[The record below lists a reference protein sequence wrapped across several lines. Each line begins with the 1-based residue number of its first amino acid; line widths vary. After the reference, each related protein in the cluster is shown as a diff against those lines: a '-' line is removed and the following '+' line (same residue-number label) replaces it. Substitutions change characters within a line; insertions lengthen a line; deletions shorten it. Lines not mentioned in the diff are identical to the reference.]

1 MPTISWTQRRE
12 NGVTLVEAVIQSTT
26 PTGPTTVALESRL
39 SGPVWPPRSEGV
51 PVAGWDGPRYETTVE
66 GESRV
71 AVGFASPAEPCEPPV
86 ELVESA
92 PATAIEESTDADAA
106 DVLRA
111 LGDPTPPRGAVP
123 TSLPEES
130 LPTATVEAE
139 HTDDDQ

>member
-12 NGVTLVEAVIQSTT
+12 GGITLVEAVIEGTT
-26 PTGPTTVALESRL
+26 PTGSTTVALESRL

-51 PVAGWDGPRYETTVE
+51 PIAGWDGTRYETTV
-66 GESRV
+66 ESRV
-71 AVGFASPAEPCEPPV
+71 AVGFASPAEPCDPPV

-92 PATAIEESTDADAA
+92 PATAMDESADADAA

-123 TSLPEES
+123 TSIPEES

-139 HTDDDQ
+139 QADDDQ